1 MKADELIENSKP
13 FLTWVNDWQYNLKPL
28 SLSALVSEYGPE
40 AIGIVSVDVINGF
53 CTVGPLASPR
63 INNIIAPIANLMQRA
78 WDLGV
83 RDIALTQDAHPAD
96 AVEFNQYAPHCIRG
110 TDEAETV
117 DAFKALP
124 FFDQIP
130 VFPKNSI
137 ASQFAEG
144 YLAWLEARPQVTAWI
159 AVGDCTDLCTYQL
172 AIHLRTR
179 ANQSQHRRARVILP
193 VNCVDTYDL
202 PVDVAQRIGAVP
214 HDGDLLHSVF
224 LYSMMLNGVDV
235 VSELGT

>member
-1 MKADELIENSKP
+1 MTADEFVEHSRP
-13 FLTWVNDWQYNLKPL
+13 FLTWVNGWQSNLKPL
-28 SLSALVSEYGPE
+28 SLSALVAEYGPE

-63 INNIIAPIANLMQRA
+63 VNNIVAPIADLMQRA

-83 RDIALTQDAHPAD
+83 RDIALTQDSHPAD
-96 AVEFNQYAPHCIRG
+96 AVEFSQYAPHCVRG
-110 TDEAETV
+110 TDQADTV
-117 DAFKALP
+117 DDFKVLP

-144 YLAWLEARPQVTAWI
+144 YLDWLESRQQVTAWI

-172 AIHLRTR
+172 AMYLRTR
-179 ANQSQHRRARVILP
+179 ANQNQHRRARVILP
-193 VNCVDTYDL
+193 INCVDTYDL
-202 PVDVAQRIGAVP
+202 PVDVAQSIGAVP
-214 HDGDLLHSVF
+214 HDGDLLHSIF

-235 VSELGT
+235 VSELGE

>member
-1 MKADELIENSKP
+1 MH
-13 FLTWVNDWQYNLKPL
+13 
-28 SLSALVSEYGPE
+28 
-40 AIGIVSVDVINGF
+40 SVG
-53 CTVGPLASPR
+53 S
-63 INNIIAPIANLMQRA
+63 
-78 WDLGV
+78 GV
-83 RDIALTQDAHPAD
+83 RNIALTPTTSVD
-96 AVEFNQYAPHCIRG
+96 AVESINTRRTASG

-117 DAFKALP
+117 EAFKALP

-144 YLAWLEARPQVTAWI
+144 YPAWLEERPQVTVWI
-159 AVGDCTDLCTYQL
+159 TVGDCTDLCTYQL
-172 AIHLRTR
+172 AMHLRTR
-179 ANQSQHRRARVILP
+179 ANQSQHRRARVIVP

-202 PVDVAQRIGAVP
+202 PVDVAQSIGAVP

-235 VSELGT
+235 ISEFGT